1 MGSISESQ
9 YSDFR
14 SEVVAGLAFY
24 TPKQRVPV
32 GTAILDPKNGV
43 TEKSVAP
50 AFRPISIRSLTFQ
63 NRIWVAPMCM
73 YSCQDGMFSDF
84 HVAHYGQW
92 AMRGSALIHLEAT
105 AVTARGR
112 NTPQDAGIW
121 SDNHI
126 APLKRIVDLIHSQSQ
141 KVAIQLQHAGRK
153 GSVTPP
159 WLGLRLVPDE
169 FDGYANQ
176 VQGPTAEPWNE
187 NYATP
192 GEMSEDEILETIEAY
207 GQAARRAVEAGVDVI
222 AVHGAHG
229 YLLHS
234 FASPATNKRQDQW
247 GGSFENRTRIGVEII
262 RAIRRNIPEDMPV
275 FWKISAVDWLPK
287 GEGWELEDT
296 LRYIPILAAEG
307 VDLFDVSS
315 GGTDR
320 RQQVQLGQQ
329 YQVPFAKAVKDL
341 KLPNVFVAA
350 VGWIRDAD
358 TVHDILSNGKADVV
372 HVAREFLRDPNF
384 VQRVALATGTEV
396 TWVDQYHRAPMNR
409 KYVES
414 TTTITTDAK
423 VSKDVIRSHD
433 DQVSNK
439 LASK

>member
-1 MGSISESQ
+1 MGSLSQCQ

-14 SEVVAGLAFY
+14 SEVVDSLPYF

-32 GTAILDPKNGV
+32 GTAILSPENGA
-43 TEKSVAP
+43 TEESISP
-50 AFRPISIRSLTFQ
+50 AFRSITIRGKTFQ
-63 NRIWVAPMCM
+63 NRVWVAPMCM
-73 YSCQDGMFSDF
+73 YSCKDGMFSDF
-84 HVAHYGQW
+84 HVTHYGQW
-92 AMRGSALIHLEAT
+92 ALRGSALITLEAT
-105 AVTARGR
+105 AVTATGR
-112 NTPQDAGIW
+112 NTPQDAGLW
-121 SDNHI
+121 SDDHI
-126 APLKRIVDLIHSQSQ
+126 PPLKRIVDLIHSQSQ

-153 GSVTPP
+153 SGVCPP

-169 FDGYANQ
+169 FGGYGDD
-176 VQGPTAEPWNE
+176 VQGPTEEPWNE

-192 GEMSEDEILETIEAY
+192 SAMSEEEILETVEAY
-207 GQAARRAVEAGVDVI
+207 GKAARRAVEAGVDVI

-234 FASPATNKRQDQW
+234 FASPATNKRTDRW
-247 GGSFENRTRIGVEII
+247 GGCFENRTRIGVEVI
-262 RAIRRNIPEDMPV
+262 RSIRRNIPNNMPV
-275 FWKISAVDWLPK
+275 FWKISAVDWLPQ
-287 GEGWELEDT
+287 GQGWELNDT
-296 LRYIPILAAEG
+296 LRYVPILAAEG
-307 VDLFDVSS
+307 VDLFDMSS

-341 KLPNVFVAA
+341 KLPGVFVGA
-350 VGWIRDAD
+350 VGWIRDGD

-384 VQRVALATGTEV
+384 VQRVALSTGTEV

-414 TTTITTDAK
+414 TTTITTDAQ
-423 VSKDVIRSHD
+423 VSSSVIQSHD
-433 DQVSNK
+433 NQIPNK
-439 LASK
+439 LVS